1 VARSSVISRPM
12 LAAIMAVLSR
22 GAERGGFC
30 MTSTL
35 LAKTVCPASDQL
47 GRLSPD
53 RQGMQAQFNRLA
65 FAESTGGDWLGYVPT
80 DINLSY
86 QRNLY
91 GRTHRSKR
99 LDFANG

>member
-35 LAKTVCPASDQL
+35 LAMTVCPAPDQL

-53 RQGMQAQFNRLA
+53 RQGMQAQFHRLA
-65 FAESTGGDWLGYVPT
+65 FTEGSGGGWLGYEST
-80 DINLSY
+80 DIILSY
-86 QRNLY
+86 QRNL
-91 GRTHRSKR
+91 
-99 LDFANG
+99 